1 MVDGFYRIV
10 FTGAHGSGFGIL
22 VLRDGY
28 VAGADV
34 GGALYDGQYK
44 LNESG
49 DHLVID
55 VTMRAP
61 AGIVPVQTGIPLA
74 VPADVPMH
82 MTIPVNFG
90 GGAPILI
97 ETPLGKV
104 NVIFAAIRDFT

>member
-61 AGIVPVQTGIPLA
+61 AGIVPGTKQEFHLRFLRMFQCT
-74 VPADVPMH
+74 
-82 MTIPVNFG
+82 
-90 GGAPILI
+90 
-97 ETPLGKV
+97 
-104 NVIFAAIRDFT
+104 